1 MIFKRIDIDPE
12 NNVYLNC
19 YLHENPPI
27 AFEEKMDRPAV
38 VVCPGGGYSH
48 LSERE
53 ADPVA
58 FEYLAKGYN
67 AFVLYY
73 SLNEAAVFPKPI
85 VDLSQALKI
94 IRENADE
101 WHITKD
107 KIAVCGF
114 SAGGH
119 LCASLGVHWNLPE
132 VQEKSGCMNGENQPN
147 ALILCYPVI
156 TTRGWLAHKYQKFIG
171 DRDPDE
177 IKNLLDCSL
186 HVGAHT
192 PPTFLTHNFSD
203 GGVPVQESLTFA
215 TVLEQNNIPFEM
227 HIVPNGYHGMGLGN
241 RETARYVDPSF
252 AKWMELS
259 ILWLDRLFS
268 GKKEEY
274 NAANRARFFD

>member
-1 MIFKRIDIDPE
+1 MIFKRVDIDPE

-19 YLHENPPI
+19 YIHENPPI
-27 AFEEKMDRPAV
+27 AFSEEMDRPAV

-58 FEYLAKGYN
+58 LEYLAKGFN

-73 SLNEAAVFPKPI
+73 SLNEAAVFPKTI
-85 VDLSQALKI
+85 VDLSMALKI
-94 IRENADE
+94 IRENAEE
-101 WHITKD
+101 WHIIKN

-132 VQEKSGCMNGENQPN
+132 VMEKSGCKNNENQPN

-156 TTRGWLAHKYQKFIG
+156 TTRGWMAFKYQKFLG
-171 DRDPDE
+171 DRDPEE
-177 IKNLLDCSL
+177 IKKMLDCSL
-186 HVGAHT
+186 HVGSHT
-192 PPTFLTHNFSD
+192 PPAFLTHNFAD
-203 GGVPVQESLTFA
+203 GSVPVQESLEFA
-215 TVLEQNNIPFEM
+215 RVLEQNNIPFEM

-241 RETARYVDPSF
+241 LETARYEDPSF

-259 ILWLDRLFS
+259 ILWLNRLFS
-268 GKKEEY
+268 DKKEEF
-274 NAANRARFFD
+274 NAVNRARFIN

>member
-1 MIFKRIDIDPE
+1 MIFKRIDIDAK

-27 AFEEKMDRPAV
+27 AFGEEMERPAV

-53 ADPVA
+53 ADPIA
-58 FEYLAKGYN
+58 LEYLAKGFN

-73 SLNEAAVFPKPI
+73 SLNEAAIFPKPI
-85 VDLSQALKI
+85 VDLSMALKI
-94 IRENADE
+94 IRENAEE
-101 WHITKD
+101 WHILKD

-132 VQEKSGCMNGENQPN
+132 VQEKSDCFNGENQPN

-156 TTRGWLAHKYQKFIG
+156 TTRGWLAYKYEKFIG
-171 DRDPDE
+171 DRDVNE
-177 IKNLLDCSL
+177 IKKLLDCSL
-186 HVGAHT
+186 HVGPHT
-192 PPTFLTHNFSD
+192 PPAFLTHNFSD
-203 GGVPVQESLTFA
+203 GGVPVQESLEFA
-215 TVLEQNNIPFEM
+215 RVLEQNNIPFEM

-241 RETARYVDPSF
+241 LETARYEDASF
-252 AKWMELS
+252 GKWMELS
-259 ILWLDRLFS
+259 ILWLNRLFS
-268 GKKEEY
+268 DKEEVY
-274 NAANRARFFD
+274 NAANRARFID